1 MRLVVALAVLALA
14 ACSPPTSSGYPPDIE
29 MNFMRACEAQ
39 STVPGLC
46 ACTWDKIKAEVP
58 VSDFQALELLPG
70 PERLAH
76 PLSGQISGYALACSA
91 QLTQQPAGEPAGGEQ
106 R

>member
-1 MRLVVALAVLALA
+1 MRLVLALAAFALA
-14 ACSPPTSSGYPPDIE
+14 ACSPRSGEYPPDIE

-39 STVPGLC
+39 SQVPGLC
-46 ACTWDKIKAEVP
+46 ACTWDKIEAEVP

-76 PLSGQISGYALACSA
+76 PLSTQISGYALACSA
-91 QLTQQPAGEPAGGEQ
+91 QLGEQPAGEPASGQQ

>member
-1 MRLVVALAVLALA
+1 
-14 ACSPPTSSGYPPDIE
+14 

-46 ACTWDKIKAEVP
+46 ACTWDKIEAEVP
-58 VSDFQALELLPG
+58 ASDFQALELLPG

-76 PLSGQISGYALACSA
+76 PLSQQISGYALACGA
-91 QLTQQPAGEPAGGEQ
+91 QLTQPAAQQPAGEPAGGQQ